1 MPNAAGVKKQ
11 VRYKVE
17 STWGTAPGTSGGQ
30 VLRRVSSGLDL
41 RKQTYES
48 AEIRDDYQVADFR
61 HGVISVDGSIS
72 GEPSPGTYQAFMD
85 AIVRRAATAVT
96 AISSLSLTIAGA
108 SAPYTVTRSAGDFL
122 TGGIRAGM
130 VVRISAGSVNAANLN
145 NNLFVIA
152 ATATVLTVIPL
163 NGSALVAEGPIAS
176 CTISVPGKYTYA
188 PISGHTDLSF
198 AIEHWFPDLSRS
210 ELYLGCKPT
219 TMALQLPPTG
229 IAKIDFGFMGA
240 TRTNA
245 TSVYYASPS
254 AASTS
259 GVLAA
264 VNGVLAING
273 SRVATLTGL
282 TVNVAGGHTAEAVV
296 GSNSYPSIEQGRIR
310 VSGQLTALFDS
321 TTLRD
326 AFDAETELSLMAAF
340 STGSTAAADFMAVAM
355 PRIKLGGAAKDDG
368 EKNIVQTI
376 PFTALLPATGGSGY
390 ANERTSIMVHDSL
403 AV

>member
-1 MPNAAGVKKQ
+1 MANAAGVKKQ

-17 STWGTAPGTSGGQ
+17 STWGTAPGASGGQ

-72 GEPSPGTYQAFMD
+72 GEPSPGTYQAFID

-96 AISSLSLTIAGA
+96 AITSLSLTIAGA
-108 SAPYTVTRSAGDFL
+108 SAPYTVTRAAGDFL

-152 ATATVLTVIPL
+152 ATATVLTVLPL

-176 CTISVPGKYTYA
+176 CTLSVPGKYTYA
-188 PISGHTDLSF
+188 PASGHTDLSF
-198 AIEHWFPDLSRS
+198 AIEHWFSDLSKS
-210 ELYLGCKPT
+210 ELYLGCKPQS
-219 TMALQLPPTG
+219 MALQLPPTG

-245 TSVYYASPS
+245 TSAYYTSPT

-273 SRVATLTGL
+273 ARVATLTGL

-340 STGSTAAADFMAVAM
+340 STGSTAAADFMAIAM